1 MVRFEEG
8 KTEQSLIT
16 IELLPFISKYK
27 KPAATEDDVNQLVQ
41 QVSAVLDL
49 WDYNH
54 KEIKMLDRKAFL
66 DLMKSYYLYLKDS
79 SAKALFSRVFAL

>member
-1 MVRFEEG
+1 MIRFEEG
-8 KTEQSLIT
+8 KIEQSLIT
-16 IELLPFISKYK
+16 IELLPFINKYK
-27 KPAATEDDVNQLVQ
+27 KPTATEDDVNKLVQ

-49 WDYNH
+49 WGYDH

>member
-1 MVRFEEG
+1 MIRFEEG

-16 IELLPFISKYK
+16 IELLPFINKYK
-27 KPAATEDDVNQLVQ
+27 KPTATEDDVNQLVH
-41 QVSAVLDL
+41 QVSVVLDL

-79 SAKALFSRVFAL
+79 SAKVLFSKVFAL

>member
-1 MVRFEEG
+1 MIRFEEG

-16 IELLPFISKYK
+16 IELLPFINKYK
-27 KPAATEDDVNQLVQ
+27 KPTAAEDDVNHLVQ

-79 SAKALFSRVFAL
+79 SAKALFSKVFAL

>member
-1 MVRFEEG
+1 MVRFNEG

-16 IELLPFISKYK
+16 IELLPFINKYK
-27 KPAATEDDVNQLVQ
+27 KPTATEDDVNQLVH

-54 KEIKMLDRKAFL
+54 KEIKLLDRKAFL

-79 SAKALFSRVFAL
+79 SAKALFSKVFAL